1 MISKNKLKQANTI
14 SIKDLLIRL
23 NEPIK
28 KVGKSIRWP
37 VHDSI
42 SITNNLWYQHS
53 MKRGGLPVDFLITF
67 FGFTKKN
74 AIDFINSEFDIKD
87 VTLEINKTTEV
98 LVPPNKATNM
108 NIVKTYLTK
117 FRFID
122 EEIYD
127 IFVLNKLIYEDNKY
141 NNCNFVGFDRDG
153 NVRHIHYQST
163 HITTNSFKAN
173 VLGSNSAY
181 SFHWVGK
188 SNLLYVFESP
198 IDLLSYITLNPN
210 NWKEHSYL
218 ALCGLST
225 SSIERFFYDHS
236 QINTLVLGL
245 DNDIKGLET
254 MVRIKEEF
262 SNRGIQTVEARVPH
276 FKDYNEDLKYTYN
289 QDVTIGISDPFYDQL
304 NETYIELVKLS
315 KGEKDKTFKELI
327 NQLSIVYY
335 GVDFSNPRQVLKY
348 RNALISSGLTALMLA
363 RQQYRHFEKKYT
375 IEEMINHIKDDE
387 GIFMEYCETDSK
399 LSGFTNDLERI
410 KTILYSKIY
419 LTKDEKEELVQRYM
433 SLAKRCIYT
442 HVFLDLKEKR
452 II

>member
-1 MISKNKLKQANTI
+1 MISKNKLYQANSI

-42 SITNNLWYQHS
+42 SITDNLWYQHS

-67 FGFTKKN
+67 FGFTKKD
-74 AIDFINSEFDIKD
+74 AIDFIYSKFDIKD
-87 VTLEINKTTEV
+87 VALEINKTTET
-98 LVPPNKATNM
+98 LVPPNKSTNM
-108 NIVKTYLTK
+108 NDVKTYLTK

-122 EEIYD
+122 EDIYD
-127 IFVLNKLIYEDNKY
+127 IFVLNKLIYEDSKY
-141 NNCNFVGFDRDG
+141 NNCNFVGFDNNG
-153 NVRHIHYQST
+153 NIRHIHYQST
-163 HITTNSFKAN
+163 HTSAGSLKAN

-188 SNLLYVFESP
+188 STLLYVFESP

-210 NWKEHSYL
+210 NWQEHSYL

-225 SSIERFFYDHS
+225 SSIECFMNDHP

-245 DNDIKGLET
+245 DNDVKGLEM

-262 SNRGIQTVEARVPH
+262 SNQGIPTIKTNISR
-276 FKDYNEDLKYTYN
+276 FKDYNEDLKHTYD
-289 QDVTIGISDPFYDQL
+289 QDVTIGITKPFYDQL
-304 NETYIELVKLS
+304 NDTYIDLVKLS
-315 KGEKDKTFKELI
+315 KSEKDKTFKELI

-335 GVDFSNPRQVLKY
+335 GVDFSNSRQVTKY
-348 RNALISSGLTALMLA
+348 RNALITSGLTALMLA
-363 RQQYRHFEKKYT
+363 RQQYRHFEKKFT
-375 IEEMINHIKDDE
+375 IEEMINHLKEDE
-387 GIFMEYCETDSK
+387 EIFIEYCETDPK
-399 LSGFTNDLERI
+399 LSGLTKDLERI

-419 LTKDEKEELVQRYM
+419 LTKDEKEELIQRYM
-433 SLAKRCIYT
+433 SLTKRCIYT

>member
-1 MISKNKLKQANTI
+1 MISKKKLYQANSI

-28 KVGKSIRWP
+28 KVGKSFRWT

-42 SITNNLWYQHS
+42 SITDNLWYQHS

-74 AIDFINSEFDIKD
+74 AIDFINSQFDIND
-87 VTLEINKTTEV
+87 VTLEINKTTEA
-98 LVPPNKATNM
+98 LVPPDKSTNM

-122 EEIYD
+122 EEIYN
-127 IFVLNKLIYEDNKY
+127 IFVLNKLIYEDSKY
-141 NNCNFVGFDRDG
+141 RNCNFAGFDNNG
-153 NVRHIHYQST
+153 NIRHIHYQST
-163 HITTNSFKAN
+163 HISQNSFKAN
-173 VLGSNSAY
+173 VFGSNSAY
-181 SFHWVGK
+181 TFNWVGK

-210 NWKEHSYL
+210 SWMKHSYL

-225 SSIERFFYDHS
+225 SSIERFINDHP
-236 QINTLVLGL
+236 QINTLILGL
-245 DNDIKGLET
+245 DNDVKGLET
-254 MVRIKEEF
+254 MVRIREGF
-262 SNRGIQTVEARVPH
+262 SNQGILTIETNIPH
-276 FKDYNEDLKYTYN
+276 FKDYNEDLKHTYN
-289 QDVTIGISDPFYDQL
+289 LDVTIGITSSFYGQL
-304 NETYIELVKLS
+304 NVTYIELVKLS
-315 KGEKDKTFKELI
+315 KGEKDKTFKDLI

-335 GVDFSNPRQVLKY
+335 GVDFSNPRQVTKY
-348 RNALISSGLTALMLA
+348 RNALISSGLTSLMLA

-375 IEEMINHIKDDE
+375 IEDMTNLLKDDDE
-387 GIFMEYCETDSK
+387 IFMEYCETESK
-399 LSGFTNDLERI
+399 LSRFTKDLEKI

-419 LTKDEKEELVQRYM
+419 LTKDEKEELIQRYM

-452 II
+452 IK